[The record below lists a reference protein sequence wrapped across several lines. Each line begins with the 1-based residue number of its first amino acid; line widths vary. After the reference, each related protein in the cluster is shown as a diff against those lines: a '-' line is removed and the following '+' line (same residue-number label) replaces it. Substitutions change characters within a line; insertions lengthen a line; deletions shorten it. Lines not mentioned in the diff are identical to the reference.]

1 MRRALQLVVKM
12 FTQMSISKRQRQ
24 SAVMAAAVLIM
35 FREMCNV
42 YRPREKNMG
51 RKIQELFVL
60 LAIRLQDGSRRSKPL
75 STRQISRMTN
85 LPRSNVQ
92 RVLLRLVR
100 ERLIVKTDEGYEG
113 DGNYLLAN
121 LEARYHRRIM
131 GTFLG
136 AANQLRRLQ
145 KKD

>member
-1 MRRALQLVVKM
+1 LAVGM
-12 FTQMSISKRQRQ
+12 FAQTSISKRQRQ
-24 SAVMAAAVLIM
+24 SAVMSAAILVM
-35 FREMCNV
+35 FREMCEV
-42 YRPREKNMG
+42 YRPHEKNIG

-60 LAIRLQDGSRRSKPL
+60 LAIRLQDGSRRTKPL

-92 RVLLRLVR
+92 RVLQRLAH

-113 DGNYLLAN
+113 DDNYLLAN